1 MGNQSNRVRAIL
13 VPTAIVALGYAVI
26 FLGLWLFAVGPIQN

>member
-13 VPTAIVALGYAVI
+13 VPTAIVALI
-26 FLGLWLFAVGPIQN
+26 CLGLWLFAFGPIQN